1 MDTTPDDP
9 LYEAVFDQISAVFA
23 APIPLQDALIEIMQ
37 RTCTLL
43 AVDQA
48 AFFVLQDST
57 VRLMASN
64 VPLPAQT
71 STILA
76 RDAVLAWVARQN
88 QPLAVLDPRS
98 DRRFGRLPGWIGPLP
113 AGVVPAVA
121 AVPVRTSVGLAGV
134 LVVIDLLAP
143 DEVQADRRRIAA
155 DALTALLPFVLVMAD
170 LVALALENRAILRI
184 QQRRSH
190 FIRLLHLIATIPS
203 SAVID
208 DLVQT
213 MTTQVCAITQA
224 DAACI
229 LVHSP
234 ATDELIALGRSDPPH
249 GERPR
254 SGERDH
260 IPLATSGPL
269 LEVFQHGVPTLVRGG
284 PALDALVLL
293 DISAIQSLLVVP
305 LRVEQII
312 QGVLVVLSTRPD
324 TFSAEDLDFVSFI
337 SVRLS
342 YALRQQT
349 LTTELDRLEQQRI
362 AQDAR
367 ENVIS
372 LIAHDLKN
380 ILTTISGSGH
390 LALRKLAR
398 GNADYSQHALRVI
411 VAKAAQATHL
421 ISDMVDVENL
431 DQGRFRLFMAPVD
444 LGEVVRE
451 EVEAAQMLS
460 TQHTLQVQATDTPL
474 EVVADGPRLRQVLGN
489 LLTNAIRYSPD
500 GGTITIMLELLT
512 AADPE
517 IATRTVLPQGVHLTI
532 SDPGIGIS
540 PADLPHI
547 FDRFYRGRGG
557 TVVSGTGLGLYIAA
571 QIITQHGGTLWAE
584 SPAAGGT
591 QVHVTLPFRR
601 DHEAPGAE

>member
-1 MDTTPDDP
+1 MDITPDDP

-23 APIPLQDALIEIMQ
+23 TPVPLHDALIEIMQ

-48 AFFVLQDST
+48 AFFVMQAAT
-57 VRLMASN
+57 MRLMASN
-64 VPLPAQT
+64 VPLPDPPSAT
-71 STILA
+71 LA
-76 RDAVLAWVARQN
+76 SDAVLDWVARQN
-88 QPLAVLDPRS
+88 QPLAILDPRT
-98 DRRFGRLPGWIGPLP
+98 DRRFGQIPGWMGPLP

-121 AVPVRTSVGLAGV
+121 AVPVRTSAGVAGV
-134 LVVIDLLAP
+134 LVVIDLLAH
-143 DEVQADRRRIAA
+143 DEVQADRRMAVE
-155 DALTALLPFVLVMAD
+155 ALTALLPFLLVMAD

-190 FIRLLHLIATIPS
+190 FMRLLHLIATIPS

-269 LEVFQHGVPTLVRGG
+269 LEVFRHGVPTLVRDD
-284 PALDALVLL
+284 PALAALVLL
-293 DISAIQSLLVVP
+293 DVSAIQSLLIVP
-305 LRVEQII
+305 LRVEQVI
-312 QGVLVVLSTRPD
+312 QGVVVVLSTRPD
-324 TFSAEDLDFVSFI
+324 TFSADDLDFVSFI

-349 LTTELDRLEQQRI
+349 LTAELVHLEQQRI
-362 AQDAR
+362 QQDAR

-380 ILTTISGSGH
+380 ILMTISGSGH

-398 GNADYSQHALRVI
+398 GNGEYTQHALRVI
-411 VAKAAQATHL
+411 VAKAAQASQL
-421 ISDMVDVENL
+421 ITDMVDVENL
-431 DQGRFRLFMAPVD
+431 EQGRFRLFMAPVD

-460 TQHTLQVQATDTPL
+460 TRHTVQFQPTDMPL

-500 GGTITIMLELLT
+500 GGTITITLGMMT
-512 AADPE
+512 VAPDPE
-517 IATRTVLPQGVHLTI
+517 AATSAVLPQAVHITI

-547 FDRFYRGRGG
+547 FDRFYRGRGE
-557 TVVSGTGLGLYIAA
+557 TVATGTGLGLYIAA

-584 SPAAGGT
+584 SAPAGGT

-601 DHEAPGAE
+601 DHEAPGVG